1 MTFSI
6 EFWDLGHQLFK
17 DNKETFPAAF
27 IPGDVFDNSFIPDDP
42 SKVETATELPPLSEL
57 TSLTPLL
64 GRLSAIHASAFF
76 HLFDEEQQALV
87 ARKVASLLSAEP
99 GSVIFGAHGGRA
111 EKGLRDEIPSNPIR
125 GTPMFCHSPETWVE
139 LWEKEVFQEGQ
150 VRVWATL
157 KEVPRPD
164 LVAIPGA
171 KFYLLIWS
179 VTRL

>member
-76 HLFDEEQQALV
+76 HLFDEEAQRALALRLAV
-87 ARKVASLLSAEP
+87 LLKREP
-99 GSVIFGAHGGRA
+99 GAVVFGRHQGLEEAGMIDDHLGR
-111 EKGLRDEIPSNPIR
+111 
-125 GTPMFCHSPETWVE
+125 
-139 LWEKEVFQEGQ
+139 
-150 VRVWATL
+150 
-157 KEVPRPD
+157 
-164 LVAIPGA
+164 
-171 KFYLLIWS
+171 
-179 VTRL
+179 